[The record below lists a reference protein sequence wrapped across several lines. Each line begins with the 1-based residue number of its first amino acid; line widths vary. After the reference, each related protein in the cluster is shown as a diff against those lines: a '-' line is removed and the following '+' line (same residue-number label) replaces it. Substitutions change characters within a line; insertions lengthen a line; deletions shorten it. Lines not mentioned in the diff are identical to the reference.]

1 VKIMLGWKIYITQES
16 SADKSKSLMSWSSG
30 IGGLDWLDQLVKD
43 GLAQDLGGNGYP
55 SKYSAKASVLLPKVV
70 PVLPNYEG
78 KFVIGDDYVLEG
90 GEHWE
95 IKIDQSQIDACSP
108 DETLLIE
115 AWDES

>member
-1 VKIMLGWKIYITQES
+1 MLGWKIYITQES
-16 SADKSKSLMSWSSG
+16 STDKSEYLMIWSAG

-55 SKYSAKASVLLPKVV
+55 DRYSAKAAVILPMVV

-78 KFVIGDDYVLEG
+78 KFVIGDDYVLAG
-90 GEHWE
+90 GEHWG
-95 IKIDQSQIDACSP
+95 IKLNQSKIDACSP
-108 DETLLIE
+108 EETLIIE

>member
-1 VKIMLGWKIYITQES
+1 MLGWKICITQES
-16 SADKSKSLMSWSSG
+16 STDKSEYLMIWSAG

-55 SKYSAKASVLLPKVV
+55 CRYSAKAAVLLPRVV

-78 KFVIGDDYVLEG
+78 KFVIGDDYVLAG
-90 GEHWE
+90 GEHWG
-95 IKIDQSQIDACSP
+95 IKLNQSKIDACSP
-108 DETLLIE
+108 EETLIIE